1 MAKGK
6 LDPVT
11 EARRNIVLGFLTVI
25 LLGALLLMLPISQA
39 NGKITSFLDAL
50 FTSTS
55 AVCVTGLVVKD
66 TGTYFST
73 LGQFIILLLIHI
85 GGLGYVTMMT
95 LIYLA
100 RGEQVGLR
108 QKISVAVQLNKP
120 DFSGVTNLL
129 VFSLKVSLTFEL
141 IGAILLSIRFI
152 PQMGPIKGIWA
163 SIFHSISAFNNAGF
177 DIMGGFK
184 SLTDYVN
191 DPLIN
196 ITIMLLI
203 IAGGLGFIV
212 WEELLEYT
220 KSFIQGMK
228 GEGRKMKIT
237 DLSIHTRIV
246 LSTTAVLIIIPAILI
261 LIFEWLNPDTIGNL
275 PLSGKI
281 LASLF
286 QAVTPRTAGFATLDM
301 AKMMMP
307 SILLITF
314 LMFVGGSPG
323 GTAGGIKT
331 TTFVVVLEYLKSFM
345 QNKRSIILRSRRL
358 AEDTIKLAL
367 AIFIIQFITV
377 SMSIFFLS
385 IVMPNAPFEDIVFE
399 AFSAIG
405 TVGLSRG
412 LTTQLNDL
420 GKIIII
426 ITMFLGRVGTISVLA
441 GYIYTPKKELYT
453 LPEDDIA
460 VS

>member
-11 EARRNIVLGFLTVI
+11 EARRNIVMGFLAVI
-25 LLGALLLMLPISQA
+25 ITGAVLLMLPFSSA
-39 NGKITSFLDAL
+39 SGRLTSFLDAL

-66 TGTYFST
+66 TGTYFSFF
-73 LGQFIILLLIHI
+73 GQLVILLLIQI

-120 DFSGVTNLL
+120 DFGGVTNLL
-129 VFSLKVSLTFEL
+129 WFSLKVSLIFET
-141 IGAILLSIRFI
+141 IGALLLAFRFV
-152 PQMGPIKGIWA
+152 PQFGMLKGTWS
-163 SIFHSISAFNNAGF
+163 SIFHAVSAFNNAGF

-184 SLTDYVN
+184 SLSDYVS

-196 ITIMLLI
+196 IVIMGLI

-212 WEELLEYT
+212 WEELLEYS
-220 KSFIQGMK
+220 KSFIEGIRKK
-228 GEGRKMKIT
+228 GRRMKIS
-237 DLSIHTRIV
+237 DLSLHTRIV
-246 LSTTAVLIIIPAILI
+246 ISTTVVLIIIPAIML
-261 LIFEWLNPDTIGNL
+261 LIFEWFNPYTIGNL
-275 PLSGKI
+275 NIGGK
-281 LASLF
+281 LWASFF

-301 AKMMMP
+301 SKMMLP

-331 TTFVVVLEYLKSFM
+331 TTFIVVLYYLKSLM
-345 QNKRSIILRSRRL
+345 QNRKGVILHSRRI
-358 AEDTIKLAL
+358 AEDTVKLAT
-367 AIFIIQFITV
+367 AIFILQLITV
-377 SMSIFFLS
+377 SISILFLS
-385 IVMPNAPFEDIVFE
+385 IAMPNASFEDIFFE

-412 LTTQLNDL
+412 LTLQLNNL
-420 GKIIII
+420 AKVIII
-426 ITMFLGRVGTISVLA
+426 ITMFMGRVGSISILA
-441 GYIYTPKKELYT
+441 GYIFTPKRELYT

>member
-11 EARRNIVLGFLTVI
+11 EARRNIVMGFLAVI
-25 LLGALLLMLPISQA
+25 LTGAILLMLPIAQA
-39 NGKITSFLDAL
+39 QGKLTSFIDAL

-66 TGTYFST
+66 TGTYFSFF
-73 LGQFIILLLIHI
+73 GQLVILILIHI

-120 DFSGVTNLL
+120 DFGGVTNLL
-129 VFSLKVSLTFEL
+129 MFSLKVSLIFET
-141 IGAILLSIRFI
+141 IGALLLSIRFI
-152 PQMGPIKGIWA
+152 PQFGIVKGIWA

-177 DIMGGFK
+177 DIMGGFQ
-184 SLTDYVN
+184 SLIQYVS
-191 DPLIN
+191 DPLVN
-196 ITIMLLI
+196 MTIMLLI

-212 WEELLEYT
+212 WEELLEYS
-220 KSFIQGMK
+220 KSFIEGLKGNGRRMK
-228 GEGRKMKIT
+228 MSN
-237 DLSIHTRIV
+237 LSIHTRIV
-246 LSTTAVLIIIPAILI
+246 ISTTVVLIIVPAVML
-261 LIFEWLNPDTIGNL
+261 LIFEWFNPATIQNL
-275 PLSGKI
+275 SLSGKI
-281 LASLF
+281 WASLF

-301 AKMMMP
+301 SKMMLP
-307 SILLITF
+307 SILLITA
-314 LMFVGGSPG
+314 LMFIGGSPG

-331 TTFVVVLEYLKSFM
+331 TTFIVVLEYLKSLM
-345 QNKRSIILRSRRL
+345 RNKKSVIIRSRRI
-358 AEDTIKLAL
+358 AEDTVKLAV
-367 AIFIIQFITV
+367 AIFILQLITV
-377 SMSIFFLS
+377 TTSIFFLS
-385 IVMPNAPFEDIVFE
+385 IVMPQAHFEDILFE

-412 LTTQLNDL
+412 LTGQLNTL

-441 GYIYTPKKELYT
+441 GYIYTPTKELYT